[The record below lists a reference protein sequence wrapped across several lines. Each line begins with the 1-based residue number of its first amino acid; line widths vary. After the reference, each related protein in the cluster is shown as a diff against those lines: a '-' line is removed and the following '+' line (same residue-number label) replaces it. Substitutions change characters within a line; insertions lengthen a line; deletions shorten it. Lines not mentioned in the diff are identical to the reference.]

1 MIPISYS
8 VILSA
13 ILFSIGIIGVLT
25 RRNVLIVLMSV
36 ELMINA
42 VNLNLIAFSTY
53 LQSLTGVIFVFFIIA
68 VEAAELAIALAIII
82 LCYRNKET
90 TDLEKFNILKW

>member
-8 VILSA
+8 VTLSA
-13 ILFSIGIIGVLT
+13 ILFSIGIIGVLI
-25 RRNVLIVLMSV
+25 RRNILIVLMSV

-53 LQSLTGVIFVFFIIA
+53 LQSLKGIMFVFFIIA
-68 VEAAELAIALAIII
+68 VEAAELAVALAIII
-82 LCYRNKET
+82 ICYRNKET